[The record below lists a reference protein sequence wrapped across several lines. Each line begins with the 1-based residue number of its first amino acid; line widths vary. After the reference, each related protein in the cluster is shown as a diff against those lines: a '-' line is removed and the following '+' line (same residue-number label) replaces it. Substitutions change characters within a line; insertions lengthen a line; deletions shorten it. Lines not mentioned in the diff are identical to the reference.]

1 LTLDSFIIIIR
12 ITISYYYFVLQT
24 KAFYHM
30 SHSRAASQRKPTQYD
45 VAREAGV
52 SQTTVSLVLNNPD
65 ILAVP
70 GETRQKVFEAIKKL
84 GYVPNSTARM
94 LRTNRTNTLACI
106 IPMITNP
113 FYPAFVSG
121 IQDAAEKQ
129 GYEVITYNTHG
140 NAEKE
145 AKFLQSVQQGRADG
159 VIGVFFYMRA
169 RDLFPLLEKNIPVVR
184 LETHRQRTGE
194 WPLDN
199 IYVDNAS
206 AAFTA
211 TDYLISKGH
220 RRIAMITGPGGPRNA
235 RREGYLQA
243 LSRHNNGLESL
254 IEEVSSYD
262 EIGGYQGMQRLIE
275 SGQPPQAVFAA
286 NDLMAIGVMQAILD
300 AGLSVPDDIAV
311 VGFDDIPAA
320 RLVTPGLTTIRQS
333 QEVMGCKAAELLLER
348 LSGKETGDGRVIEM
362 PFELIIRNS
371 A

>member
-1 LTLDSFIIIIR
+1 MS
-12 ITISYYYFVLQT
+12 ISRV
-24 KAFYHM
+24 
-30 SHSRAASQRKPTQYD
+30 SSQRKPTQYD

-70 GETRQKVFEAIKKL
+70 EETRHKVFEAIKKL
-84 GYVPNSTARM
+84 GYVPNSAARM
-94 LRTNRTNTLACI
+94 LRTNRTYTLACI

-121 IQDAAEKQ
+121 IQDTAEKQ

-140 NAEKE
+140 SAEKE

-159 VIGVFFYMRA
+159 VIGVFFNTRA
-169 RDLFPLLEKNIPVVR
+169 RDLFPLLEKGIPVVR

-220 RRIAMITGPGGPRNA
+220 RHIAMITGRGGPRNA

-243 LSRHNNGLESL
+243 LNQQEQPLEAH
-254 IEEVSSYD
+254 IEEVSTYD

-275 SGQPPQAVFAA
+275 SGHLPQAVFAA
-286 NDLMAIGVMQAILD
+286 NDLMAIGAMQAIIQ
-300 AGLSVPDDIAV
+300 AGLRVPEDVAV
-311 VGFDDIPAA
+311 MGFDDIPTAQ
-320 RLVTPGLTTIRQS
+320 LVTPTLTTIRQS
-333 QEVMGCKAAELLLER
+333 QEDMGKLAAELLLER
-348 LSGKETGDGRVIEM
+348 LTGKETGDGRVVEM
-362 PFELIIRNS
+362 PFDLVIRNS

>member
-1 LTLDSFIIIIR
+1 MT
-12 ITISYYYFVLQT
+12 ITRS
-24 KAFYHM
+24 
-30 SHSRAASQRKPTQYD
+30 AAQRKPTQYD

-65 ILAVP
+65 IQAVP
-70 GETRQKVFEAIKKL
+70 EETRQKVFEAINKL

-94 LRTNRTNTLACI
+94 LRTNRTHTLACI

-121 IQDAAEKQ
+121 IQDTAEAR

-140 NAEKE
+140 SAEKE

-159 VIGVFFYMRA
+159 VIGVFFFMRA
-169 RDLFPLLEKNIPVVR
+169 HDLFPVLEKGIPVVR

-211 TDYLISKGH
+211 VDYLISKGH

-243 LSRHNNGLESL
+243 LSRHGEGFDQQV
-254 IEEVSSYD
+254 EEVSSYD
-262 EIGGYQGMQRLIE
+262 EVGGYQGMQRLLE
-275 SGQPPQAVFAA
+275 GEQRPQAIFAA
-286 NDLMAIGVMQAILD
+286 NDLMAIGAMKAILD
-300 AGLSVPDDIAV
+300 AGLRIPDDIAV

-320 RLVTPGLTTIRQS
+320 QLVTPALTTIRQA
-333 QEVMGCKAAELLLER
+333 QEEIGRKAAELLLER
-348 LSGKETGDGRVIEM
+348 LSGEETGDGRVIEM
-362 PFELIIRNS
+362 PFELIKRSS

>member
-1 LTLDSFIIIIR
+1 MTTAR
-12 ITISYYYFVLQT
+12 T
-24 KAFYHM
+24 
-30 SHSRAASQRKPTQYD
+30 AAQRKPTQYD

-65 ILAVP
+65 IQAVP
-70 GETRQKVFEAIKKL
+70 EETRQKVFEAINKL

-94 LRTNRTNTLACI
+94 LRANRTYTLACM

-121 IQDAAEKQ
+121 VQNTAEAF

-140 NAEKE
+140 SPEKE
-145 AKFLQSVQQGRADG
+145 AKFLHSVQQGRADG
-159 VIGVFFYMRA
+159 VIGVFFHMRA

-199 IYVDNAS
+199 IFVDNAS

-211 TDYLISKGH
+211 TDYLIKKGYQ
-220 RRIAMITGPGGPRNA
+220 RITMITGPGGPRNA
-235 RREGYLQA
+235 RRDGYLRA
-243 LSRHNNGLESL
+243 LSQESL
-254 IEEVSSYD
+254 RLHAHTEEVSTYD
-262 EIGGYQGMQRLIE
+262 EIGGYQGMQRLLE
-275 SGQPPQAVFAA
+275 GEQRPEGVFAA
-286 NDLMAIGVMQAILD
+286 NDLMAIGAMKAIVD
-300 AGLSVPDDIAV
+300 AGLRIPDDIAV

-320 RLVTPGLTTIRQS
+320 QLVTPALTTIRQA
-333 QEVMGCKAAELLLER
+333 QEEIGRKAAELLLER
-348 LSGKETGDGRVIEM
+348 LQARESGDGRVIEM
-362 PFELIIRNS
+362 PFELIIRQS

>member
-1 LTLDSFIIIIR
+1 MAT
-12 ITISYYYFVLQT
+12 
-24 KAFYHM
+24 
-30 SHSRAASQRKPTQYD
+30 SRAIPQRKPTQYD

-70 GETRQKVFEAIKKL
+70 DETRQKVFEAIKKL

-94 LRTNRTNTLACI
+94 LRANRTFTLACI

-121 IQDAAEKQ
+121 IQDTAEGQ

-140 NAEKE
+140 KAEKE
-145 AKFLQSVQQGRADG
+145 EKFLQSVQQGRADG
-159 VIGVFFYMRA
+159 VIGVFFHMRA

-199 IYVDNAS
+199 VYVDNAS

-211 TDYLISKGH
+211 TDYLISKGL
-220 RRIAMITGPGGPRNA
+220 RSIAMVTGPGGPRNA
-235 RREGYLQA
+235 RRDGYLRA
-243 LSRHNNGLESL
+243 LSQQEKGHEPQ
-254 IEEVSSYD
+254 IVEVSTYD
-262 EIGGYQGMQRLIE
+262 EIGGYQGMQRLLE
-275 SGQPPQAVFAA
+275 SEQRPQAVFAA
-286 NDLMAIGVMQAILD
+286 NDLMAIGAMKAIFN
-300 AGLSVPDDIAV
+300 AGLRVPDDISV
-311 VGFDDIPAA
+311 IGFDDIPAA
-320 RLVTPGLTTIRQS
+320 QLVTPSLTTIRQA
-333 QEVMGCKAAELLLER
+333 QEEMGRKAAELLLER
-348 LSGKETGDGRVIEM
+348 LSGKETGDGRVVEM
-362 PFELIIRNS
+362 PYELIKRSS